1 VQECLYERP
10 AHRPSLEE
18 LKTRVRDGYQAALD
32 AGGTQDAWEDFLP
45 APPLP
50 APLSLCKAKLQDGR
64 NCQNPAKHGNFCGIP
79 AHKKQGYKGV
89 RKAKRKR

>member
-1 VQECLYERP
+1 VHECLYERP
-10 AHRPSLEE
+10 NHRPSLTN

-50 APLSLCKAKLQDGR
+50 AACSLCKAILKSGK
-64 NCQNPAKHGNFCGIP
+64 NCTNPAKFGEFCGV
-79 AHKKQGYKGV
+79 HKKQRYQMG
-89 RKAKRKR
+89 RKARGKG

>member
-1 VQECLYERP
+1 MQECLYEKP
-10 AHRPSLEE
+10 DNRPSLTN

-50 APLSLCKAKLQDGR
+50 APRSLCKAKLKSGKDCP
-64 NCQNPAKHGNFCGIP
+64 NLAKFGDFCGVQ
-79 AHKKQGYKGV
+79 AHKKQGYKVV
-89 RKAKRKR
+89 RKARRKG